1 MEPNNLAKQYLRM
14 LKPYTPDQIRKIFS
28 NCLETQQDGGI
39 EFYEFIEVMCVIELY
54 PNKTLLEL
62 ELIIKEVRTG
72 VVCDKTNPR
81 FGMNTLME
89 IPTLPEERR
98 QEFKVAFKFLDA
110 IGTKDGMVTLKE
122 ILEAVSKYG
131 NL

>member
-1 MEPNNLAKQYLRM
+1 M

-39 EFYEFIEVMCVIELY
+39 EFYEFIEVMRVIELY

-72 VVCDKTNPR
+72 VVCDQTNPR

-89 IPTLPEERR
+89 IPTLLEERR

-110 IGTKDGMVTLKE
+110 IGTKASTVE
-122 ILEAVSKYG
+122 
-131 NL
+131 